1 MAQRKGLKIDF
12 VKRTITITAEYDRTL
27 NENPF
32 GNEAKEFRAL
42 LKELKGFEVIRAT
55 RKGTT
60 ASNKNLKYK
69 NMEKY
74 IKVFENSDEL
84 MEMFELAKKISVV
97 QPNPYNFV
105 RGWFK
110 EQFPNYKEMPKF
122 NKEGKL
128 YVFPIVPKA
137 EETEELKEVS
147 NF

>member
-105 RGWFK
+105 
-110 EQFPNYKEMPKF
+110 
-122 NKEGKL
+122 
-128 YVFPIVPKA
+128 
-137 EETEELKEVS
+137 
-147 NF
+147 